1 MKKVLSLLLFLLF
14 VLTRLSAQET
24 KIKVACIGNSIT
36 FGAGIKDRANH
47 SYPSIL
53 GRMLGKDYEV
63 QNFGVSARTLLN
75 KGDHPYMKEVQ
86 FQDALNYQ
94 PDIVV
99 IKLGTNDT
107 KPQNWKYK
115 NEYQSDMEQMVNAFH
130 SLPSHPRVYLC
141 YPATAYSI
149 KWGINDSIIVHDVIP
164 MIDAVARKL
173 SLEVIDLHS
182 PTANK
187 KELFPDDIHP
197 NPEGAAI
204 LANEVYK
211 TITKKKSGSRILFIG
226 DSITDG
232 NWGGGGAKPSSE
244 RNHWD
249 QNHIFG
255 SGYMYLCAA
264 HYQGLYPE
272 REYRFLNRGIS
283 GHKLEDLKGRWE
295 VDVLKESPDVLSVL
309 IGTND
314 IDQFMRSKEKAF
326 DFERWGNNYK
336 ALIDASLKQNPHLKL
351 VLCSPFVVN
360 SGGMKSK
367 ADFALRD
374 SLIREAGQV
383 VEKIAADCGAVFIN
397 YQQLFDELY
406 YKYPALPD
414 TYWLWD
420 GIHPT
425 PAGHQKMA
433 ERWVEQAGDF

>member
-1 MKKVLSLLLFLLF
+1 
-14 VLTRLSAQET
+14 
-24 KIKVACIGNSIT
+24 
-36 FGAGIKDRANH
+36 
-47 SYPSIL
+47 
-53 GRMLGKDYEV
+53 MLGKDYEV

-86 FQDALNYQ
+86 LQAALNYQ

-211 TITKKKSGSRILFIG
+211 AITKKKLVVV
-226 DSITDG
+226 
-232 NWGGGGAKPSSE
+232 SS
-244 RNHWD
+244 
-249 QNHIFG
+249 
-255 SGYMYLCAA
+255 L
-264 HYQGLYPE
+264 
-272 REYRFLNRGIS
+272 
-283 GHKLEDLKGRWE
+283 
-295 VDVLKESPDVLSVL
+295 
-309 IGTND
+309 
-314 IDQFMRSKEKAF
+314 
-326 DFERWGNNYK
+326 
-336 ALIDASLKQNPHLKL
+336 
-351 VLCSPFVVN
+351 
-360 SGGMKSK
+360 
-367 ADFALRD
+367 
-374 SLIREAGQV
+374 
-383 VEKIAADCGAVFIN
+383 
-397 YQQLFDELY
+397 
-406 YKYPALPD
+406 
-414 TYWLWD
+414 
-420 GIHPT
+420 
-425 PAGHQKMA
+425 
-433 ERWVEQAGDF
+433 